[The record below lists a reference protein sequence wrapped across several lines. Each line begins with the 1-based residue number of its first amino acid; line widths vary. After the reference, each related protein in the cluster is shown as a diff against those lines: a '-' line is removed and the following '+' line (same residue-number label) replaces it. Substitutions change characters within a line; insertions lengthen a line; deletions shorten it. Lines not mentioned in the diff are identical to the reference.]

1 MAPRLGRQPA
11 DHSRSDR
18 EMLRVRIPPEPLE
31 IREGRTTTSSPC
43 RAARSARHPVKVEA
57 AGSNPAGGA
66 GRGREIVIKSSSSLK
81 RVGWALASPGGR
93 NPPAPSFAGSTP
105 ARRTAIFFD
114 PSNHG
119 PVVYRSRTPLSHS
132 GKAGSTPV
140 RATSNQALC
149 SGARSKQPRRGGHPA
164 GSHKAGPP
172 GSTPGPGTHGWA
184 GAQPSLMNWEDVVR
198 LPYPQ

>member
-1 MAPRLGRQPA
+1 MLNEVDSTKARRLR
-11 DHSRSDR
+11 DDW
-18 EMLRVRIPPEPLE
+18 RVQIHDLLHC
-31 IREGRTTTSSPC
+31 PC
-43 RAARSARHPVKVEA
+43 GAARSARHPVKVEA
-57 AGSNPAGGA
+57 AGSNPVGGA
-66 GRGREIVIKSSSSLK
+66 GRGKGKGKDIVIKSSSSLK

-105 ARRTAIFFD
+105 ARRTAMFFD
-114 PSNHG
+114 PSVHG

-140 RATSNQALC
+140 RATSGQALW
-149 SGARSKQPRRGGHPA
+149 SGARSKQPRRGGRPA
-164 GSHKAGPP
+164 GSHKAAFP
-172 GSTPGPGTHGWA
+172 GSTPGPGTRGWA